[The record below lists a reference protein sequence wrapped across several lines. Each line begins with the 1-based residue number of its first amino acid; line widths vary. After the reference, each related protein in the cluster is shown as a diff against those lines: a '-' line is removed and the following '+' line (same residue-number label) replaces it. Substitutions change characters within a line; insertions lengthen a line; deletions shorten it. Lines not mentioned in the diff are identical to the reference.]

1 MMKMMRSKTIGMTK
15 MTKMKR
21 RRRRIMSMISN
32 SHLRLGRGLK

>member
-15 MTKMKR
+15 MTKMR
-21 RRRRIMSMISN
+21 RRKMMISN